1 MPSASAARR
10 CIGAWRN
17 MGWRN
22 ASLRSKI
29 LVYLIALHLILG
41 ATAVVVL
48 LHQPLL
54 LFAIEL
60 IFFISII
67 VSYRLV
73 RALFVPLDLIS
84 TGAELISERDFSSR
98 FVPVGQP
105 EMDTLIDVYNQMID
119 RLHEERLAA
128 EEQQQLLQK
137 IVDASP
143 SGIVICD
150 YDGRVQ
156 QMNPAARRLVRDD
169 VLRDMQSIG
178 NGESR
183 LLPLDGTRRIRI
195 QRAEFRDRGFSKSF
209 FIVEELT
216 EELRVSE
223 KTAYEK
229 LIRMVSHEVNNSVGA
244 VRSLLES
251 MRHYGRDVR
260 DDDRED
266 YDNAITIASS
276 RMDALNRFV
285 GDFADVVRIPP
296 PHRRRFAPAEVV
308 QQIAALLAP
317 ELRENNI
324 RVAQDL
330 DGTATIDADRSQFEQ
345 VVLNIV
351 RNAEEA
357 IGSDGEIAIRL
368 RSGCL
373 SVADTG
379 HGIADSAR
387 GELFTP
393 FFSTKRNGRGLGLVL
408 IQEIL
413 ANHGFGF
420 SLENRATG
428 GAEFRITWSQE

>member
-1 MPSASAARR
+1 
-10 CIGAWRN
+10 
-17 MGWRN
+17 MGWRR
-22 ASLRSKI
+22 ASLRAKI
-29 LVYLIALHLILG
+29 VIYLAALHVILG
-41 ATAVVVL
+41 AAAVVVL
-48 LHQPLL
+48 LRQPLL
-54 LFAIEL
+54 LFGVEL
-60 IFFISII
+60 IFVISIV

-84 TGAELISERDFSSR
+84 TGAELITERDFSSR

-105 EMDTLIDVYNQMID
+105 EMDTLINVYNDMID
-119 RLHEERLAA
+119 RLHEERLTT

-150 YDGRVQ
+150 FDGRVQ
-156 QMNPAARRLVRDD
+156 QMNPAARRLVTED

-183 LLPLDGTRRIRI
+183 LMPLEGTRRIRI

-296 PHRRRFAPAEVV
+296 PHRRPFAPASVI
-308 QQIAALLAP
+308 QQIATLLGP
-317 ELRENNI
+317 ELREKNI
-324 RVAQDL
+324 RLTHDL
-330 DGTATIDADRSQFEQ
+330 DSSAAIDADRSQFEQ
-345 VVLNIV
+345 VVLNVI

-357 IGSDGEIAIRL
+357 VGSNGEIGVTL
-368 RSGCL
+368 RNGCL
-373 SVADTG
+373 SVTDSG
-379 HGIADSAR
+379 HGIPDSVR

-413 ANHGFGF
+413 ANHGFGY
-420 SLENRATG
+420 SLENRAGG
-428 GAEFRITWSQE
+428 GAEFRITWA